1 MRGQSRAFE
10 RVPDGGRDGI
20 FLSLRG
26 RGETSSLRYDL
37 GTFPWSQVCLVHEAC
52 WWGGVPRDRMNS
64 AAAGWRAMTKKR
76 EAQAVRGRRGW
87 KRYDSRSP
95 REPDVATGCR
105 VMQRIEHADGAGSW
119 TYRSLDEEAPYDM
132 LNGSWRRI
140 LLGSLTV
147 IVVKRK
153 GRRTALPPAYRYIL
167 STVQSQQEIKAVPRG
182 ESGDG
187 DEGAH
192 AICIAI
198 STRVCELRIGAK
210 KFPHPVARMILTWSM
225 FGRLSLSKWLEYL
238 MLRHVDGLTMK
249 GAKSSPEPNFS
260 AFPGGVRLLFL

>member
-1 MRGQSRAFE
+1 MTCSMA
-10 RVPDGGRDGI
+10 V
-20 FLSLRG
+20 
-26 RGETSSLRYDL
+26 GE
-37 GTFPWSQVCLVHEAC
+37 
-52 WWGGVPRDRMNS
+52 
-64 AAAGWRAMTKKR
+64 
-76 EAQAVRGRRGW
+76 
-87 KRYDSRSP
+87 
-95 REPDVATGCR
+95 
-105 VMQRIEHADGAGSW
+105 
-119 TYRSLDEEAPYDM
+119 
-132 LNGSWRRI
+132 RI

-153 GRRTALPPAYRYIL
+153 GRRTALHHLRTRYIL

-210 KFPHPVARMILTWSM
+210 KFPYPVARMILTWSM

-238 MLRHVDGLTMK
+238 MLRHADGLTMK
-249 GAKSSPEPNFS
+249 DAKSSPEPNFS